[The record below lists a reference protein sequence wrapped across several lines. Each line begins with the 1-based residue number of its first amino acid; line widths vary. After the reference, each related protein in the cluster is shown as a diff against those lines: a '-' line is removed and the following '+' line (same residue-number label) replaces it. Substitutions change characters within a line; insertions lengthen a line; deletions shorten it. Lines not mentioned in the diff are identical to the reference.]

1 MSDTPI
7 EDTPVTVAF
16 DGDLA
21 IVTVDNPPV
30 NALRHAVRQ
39 GLWDAADQI
48 DASDAKAAV
57 LVCAGRT
64 FIAGADIREFDMAPK
79 APALTK
85 AVDRIERSTKPWVA
99 AIHGTA
105 LGGGLEV
112 ALGCHYRVAAPG
124 AKMGVPEV
132 HLGIIPGAGGTQRLP
147 RIIGASESANMVTT
161 GAPIQAKRAK
171 ENGLV
176 SEIIEGDLTE
186 GAKAFA
192 RSIMDAP
199 VPRPE
204 QGPAQDGPSATEW
217 AVMRTAVEKKAK
229 GQMSPLAGLEAV
241 ERAFKMDLADGL
253 KWEVEKCV
261 ALKDTDQSA
270 ALRHAFF
277 SERAVAKPAV
287 IKGATPREIKKVAVI
302 GGGLMGSGITT
313 SLLQAGCAVVMI
325 EMSADAAE
333 AGRARVEANLAS
345 AVKRGLATE
354 EKKASM
360 MAALTPAVNYAET
373 ADCDLAIEAVFEDMA
388 LKQKIFAQLAEA
400 MSKDAILAS
409 NTSYLNPNE
418 IGKDIPNKSRLLGMH
433 FFSPAHIMKL
443 VEVVQAD
450 ETSPEVLATAFALTK
465 RMRKVGAL
473 SGVCDGFIGNRMLS
487 AYRRCCD
494 YMMEDMRAIEPIDQ
508 AIRAFGMP
516 MGPFELMDLAGLQIG
531 FATRKRL
538 APTRDPKV
546 RYITVADTLC
556 EAERFGQRSGK
567 GYYVYKEGERKPQ
580 SDPFVA
586 DVIVKAAEA
595 AGREKREFT
604 TEQIQRRAM
613 AAMINEGAKILEE
626 GIAER
631 PLDIDM
637 VKLFGYGFPRWRG
650 GPMKHADIVGVDQVL
665 ADMEAVAADDP
676 TSWVISPL
684 LRKVAESGD
693 GFGKL
698 NG

>member
-1 MSDTPI
+1 MTDA
-7 EDTPVTVAF
+7 PVTVAY

-39 GLWDAADQI
+39 GLWGAADEI
-48 DASDAKAAV
+48 DASDAKAVV

-64 FIAGADIREFDMAPK
+64 FIAGADIREFDMAPRE
-79 APALTK
+79 PALTR
-85 AVDRIERSTKPWVA
+85 AVDRIERSLKPWVA

-112 ALGCHYRVAAPG
+112 ALGCHYRVAAPT
-124 AKMGVPEV
+124 AKMGLPEV

-147 RIIGASESANMVTT
+147 RIVGASEAAQMVTT
-161 GAPIQAKRAK
+161 GAPILANRAK
-171 ENGLV
+171 ENGLI
-176 SEIIEGDLTE
+176 SEIVEGDLTE

-192 RSIMDAP
+192 RTIIDAP
-199 VPRPE
+199 APRPE
-204 QGPAQDGPSATEW
+204 QGPAKNGPSATEW
-217 AVMRTAVEKKAK
+217 AVMEAAVKKKAK
-229 GQMSPLAGLEAV
+229 GQMSPVAGLEAV
-241 ERAFKMDLADGL
+241 QRAFKMDLAKGL
-253 KWEVEKCV
+253 EWEVRKCV
-261 ALKDTDQSA
+261 ELKDTDQSA

-277 SERAVAKPAV
+277 SERAVAKPAI
-287 IKGATPREIKKVAVI
+287 IKGAKPREIKRVAVV
-302 GGGLMGSGITT
+302 GGGLMGSGIAT
-313 SLLQAGCAVVMI
+313 SLLQAGCAVVMV
-325 EMSADAAE
+325 EMSEEAAE
-333 AGRARVEANLAS
+333 AGRARVEGNLAS
-345 AVKRGLATE
+345 AVKRGLASE
-354 EKKASM
+354 EKKAAM
-360 MAALTPAVNYAET
+360 MAALTPASDYAAT
-373 ADCDLAIEAVFEDMA
+373 AGCDLAIEAVFEDMGV
-388 LKQKIFAQLAEA
+388 KQDVFAKLNAA
-400 MSKDAILAS
+400 MGEEAILAS
-409 NTSYLNPNE
+409 NTSYLNPIE

-433 FFSPAHIMKL
+433 FFSPAHVMKL
-443 VEVVQAD
+443 VEVVQAE

-494 YMMEDMRAIEPIDQ
+494 YMMEDMRAIEPIDE

-531 FATRKRL
+531 FANRKRL

-556 EAERFGQRSGK
+556 ENERFGQRSGK
-567 GYYVYKEGERKPQ
+567 GYYLYKEGDRKPH
-580 SDPFVA
+580 SDPFVQEVINAAA
-586 DVIVKAAEA
+586 DA
-595 AGREKREFT
+595 AGREKRSFT
-604 TEQIQRRAM
+604 AEEIQRRAM
-613 AAMINEGAKILEE
+613 AAMINEGAKILDE

-637 VKLFGYGFPRWRG
+637 VKLFGYGYPRWRG
-650 GPMKHADIVGVDQVL
+650 GPMKYADAVGVDQVL
-665 ADMEAVAADDP
+665 RDMEAVAANDP

-684 LRKVAESGD
+684 LRKVAESGE
-693 GFGKL
+693 GFAKL

>member
-1 MSDTPI
+1 MTDMT
-7 EDTPVTVAF
+7 DAPVTVAY

-39 GLWDAADQI
+39 GLWGAADEI
-48 DASDAKAAV
+48 DASDAKAVV

-64 FIAGADIREFDMAPK
+64 FIAGADIREFDMAPRE
-79 APALTK
+79 PALTR
-85 AVDRIERSTKPWVA
+85 AVDRIERSLKPWVA

-112 ALGCHYRVAAPG
+112 ALGCHYRVAAPT
-124 AKMGVPEV
+124 AKMGLPEV

-147 RIIGASESANMVTT
+147 RIVGASEAAQMVTT
-161 GAPIQAKRAK
+161 GAPILANRAK
-171 ENGLV
+171 ENGLI
-176 SEIIEGDLTE
+176 SEIVEGDLTE

-192 RSIMDAP
+192 RTIIDAP
-199 VPRPE
+199 APRPE
-204 QGPAQDGPSATEW
+204 QGPAKNGPSATEW
-217 AVMRTAVEKKAK
+217 AVMEAAVKKKAK
-229 GQMSPLAGLEAV
+229 GQMSPVAGLEAV
-241 ERAFKMDLADGL
+241 QRAFKMDLAKGL
-253 KWEVEKCV
+253 EWEVRKCV
-261 ALKDTDQSA
+261 ELKDTDQSA

-277 SERAVAKPAV
+277 SERAVAKPAI
-287 IKGATPREIKKVAVI
+287 IKGAKPREIKRVAVV
-302 GGGLMGSGITT
+302 GGGLMGSGIAT
-313 SLLQAGCAVVMI
+313 SLLQAGCAVVMV
-325 EMSADAAE
+325 EMSEEAAE
-333 AGRARVEANLAS
+333 AGRARVEGNLAS
-345 AVKRGLATE
+345 AVKRGLASE
-354 EKKASM
+354 EKKAAM
-360 MAALTPAVNYAET
+360 MAALTPASDYAAT
-373 ADCDLAIEAVFEDMA
+373 AGCDLAIEAVFEDMGV
-388 LKQKIFAQLAEA
+388 KQDVFAKLNAA
-400 MSKDAILAS
+400 MGEEAILAS
-409 NTSYLNPNE
+409 NTSYLNPIE

-433 FFSPAHIMKL
+433 FFSPAHVMKL
-443 VEVVQAD
+443 VEVVQAE

-494 YMMEDMRAIEPIDQ
+494 YMMEDMRAIEPIDE

-531 FATRKRL
+531 FANRKRL

-556 EAERFGQRSGK
+556 ENERFGQRSGK
-567 GYYVYKEGERKPQ
+567 GYYLYKEGDRKPH
-580 SDPFVA
+580 SDPFVQEVINAAA
-586 DVIVKAAEA
+586 DA
-595 AGREKREFT
+595 AGREKRSFT
-604 TEQIQRRAM
+604 AEEIQRRAM
-613 AAMINEGAKILEE
+613 AAMINEGAKILDE

-637 VKLFGYGFPRWRG
+637 VKLFGYGYPRWRG
-650 GPMKHADIVGVDQVL
+650 GPMKYADAVGVDQVL
-665 ADMEAVAADDP
+665 RDMEAVAANDP

-684 LRKVAESGD
+684 LRKVAESGE
-693 GFGKL
+693 GFAKL